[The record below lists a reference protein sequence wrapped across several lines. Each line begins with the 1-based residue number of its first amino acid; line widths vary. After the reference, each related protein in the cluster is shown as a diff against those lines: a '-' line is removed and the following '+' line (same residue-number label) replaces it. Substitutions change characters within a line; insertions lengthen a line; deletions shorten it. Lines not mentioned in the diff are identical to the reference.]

1 MVPVVGFAPTR
12 FRITFWGQRV
22 YCFTIQAKSPRVGVE
37 PTCCN
42 THGRTELNRPASWD
56 MERIPGLEPR
66 TARRQRAVLPLNYIR
81 MEEGWGLAPQ
91 AVKLN
96 LFSRQLQYACLLN
109 LPNGRG
115 GGIWTHNL
123 ALIRDLLKPL
133 KLLHNIVVFNFQCSK
148 WCRGLES
155 NQGHPRLQRGA
166 LPWNWAT
173 SAWGVAFGG

>member
-1 MVPVVGFAPTR
+1 MNANGACS
-12 FRITFWGQRV
+12 RICTYTLSHHLLRATCLLFHHTG
-22 YCFTIQAKSPRVGVE
+22 KSPRVGVE

-66 TARRQRAVLPLNYIR
+66 TARRQRAVIPLNYIR

-115 GGIWTHNL
+115 GGTWTHNL

-148 WCRGLES
+148 WCRGLEL

-166 LPWNWAT
+166 LPT
-173 SAWGVAFGG
+173 ELPQLEE

>member
-1 MVPVVGFAPTR
+1 MQTSCSKLYILSLQFPINGACS
-12 FRITFWGQRV
+12 RICTYTLSHHLLR
-22 YCFTIQAKSPRVGVE
+22 A
-37 PTCCN
+37 TCLLFHH
-42 THGRTELNRPASWD
+42 TG

-115 GGIWTHNL
+115 GGTWTHNL

-148 WCRGLES
+148 WCRGLEL
-155 NQGHPRLQRGA
+155 NQGHAGLQPAA

-173 SAWGVAFGG
+173 SAWGVAFWG